1 MSQPEF
7 PGTNLSDADVPAV
20 SVPAAGASAASTSA
34 LNNENS
40 KENAGAA
47 PRRALII
54 VDVQNDFCEGGSLA
68 VAGGAAVATAIANDV
83 LARHES
89 YAKIITTQDWHI
101 DPGTHFSS
109 TPDYVDSWPVHCVA
123 GSTGAKLHPLLA
135 PARELIDETFRKG
148 RFVAA
153 YSGFEGHQEL
163 AGATDS
169 DESGPLLG
177 DWLRENS
184 ITAVDIVGIA
194 TDHCVRATALDA
206 VAQGFAATVIS
217 PLTAAVT
224 PENNDAVFDELRTA
238 GVTVLSLG

>member
-1 MSQPEF
+1 MSQHSSPDADAIDA
-7 PGTNLSDADVPAV
+7 PGTDVSNSSLVDETADEA
-20 SVPAAGASAASTSA
+20 T
-34 LNNENS
+34 
-40 KENAGAA
+40 GAA

-68 VAGGAAVATAIANDV
+68 VSGGAAVATAIADDV

-89 YAKIITTQDWHI
+89 YAKIVTTQDWHI
-101 DPGTHFSS
+101 NPGAHFSS

-135 PARELIDETFRKG
+135 PARELISETFRKG
-148 RFVAA
+148 RYVAA
-153 YSGFEGHQEL
+153 YSGFEGHQGLES
-163 AGATDS
+163 AVDS

-177 DWLRENS
+177 DWMRENS

-206 VAQGFAATVIS
+206 VAQGFNATVIS
-217 PLTAAVT
+217 PLTAAVS
-224 PENNDAVFDELRTA
+224 PENNTAVFDELRSA